1 MAASDLERR
10 VETLESVEAIK
21 RLKHQYCA
29 YCDDG
34 YDADGIA
41 AQFIEDGI
49 WDGGDDFG
57 RYEGREAI
65 HAHFT
70 RVSSQIVFAGHL
82 VMNERIDVDLDNDSA
97 RGQWWIIMPAT
108 IVMEGVKTAVWLL
121 GEYDDRYVRRGGT
134 WMFESLAVDI
144 HFVKPHKDGWVDAE

>member
-1 MAASDLERR
+1 MAVSDLERR

-34 YDADGIA
+34 YDPDGIA
-41 AQFIEDGI
+41 AQFVEDGI

-57 RYEGREAI
+57 RYEGSEAI

-82 VMNERIDVDLDNDSA
+82 VMNERIDVDLDSDSA

-108 IVMEGVKTAVWLL
+108 IVMEGAKTAVWLL
-121 GEYDDRYVRRGGT
+121 GEYDDRYVRRDGT

-144 HFVKPHKDGWVDAE
+144 HFVKPHKDGWVEA

>member
-1 MAASDLERR
+1 MAVSDLERR
-10 VETLESVEAIK
+10 VEALESIEAIK

-34 YDADGIA
+34 YVPDGIA
-41 AQFIEDGI
+41 SQFVEDGV
-49 WDGGDDFG
+49 WDGGEHFG

-65 HAHFT
+65 RAHFA

-82 VMNERIDVDLDNDSA
+82 VMNERIDVAPENDSA

-108 IVMEGVKTAVWLL
+108 MMIEDVATAVWLL
-121 GEYDDRYVRRGGT
+121 GEYDDRYVRRDGT
-134 WMFESLAVDI
+134 WMFQTLTVNI
-144 HFVKPHKDGWVDAE
+144 HFVKPHKDGWVEA

>member
-1 MAASDLERR
+1 MAVSDLERR
-10 VETLESVEAIK
+10 VESLESIEAIK

-34 YDADGIA
+34 YDPDGIA
-41 AQFIEDGI
+41 AQFVEDGI
-49 WDGGDDFG
+49 WDGGEDFG

-82 VMNERIDVDLDNDSA
+82 VMNERIDVDLDSDSA

-121 GEYDDRYVRRGGT
+121 GEYDDRYVRRDGT
-134 WMFESLAVDI
+134 WLFESLAVDI
-144 HFVKPHKDGWVDAE
+144 HFIKPHKDGWVEA

>member
-41 AQFIEDGI
+41 GQFAEDGI

-82 VMNERIDVDLDNDSA
+82 VMNEIIDVDLDNDSA
-97 RGQWWIIMPAT
+97 RGHWWIIMPAT
-108 IVMEGVKTAVWLL
+108 IMMEGVKTAVWLL
-121 GEYDDRYVRRGGT
+121 GEYEDHYVRRDGT
-134 WMFESLAVDI
+134 WLYQTLTVDI

>member
-10 VETLESVEAIK
+10 VETLESIEAIK

-41 AQFIEDGI
+41 AQFVEDGI

-57 RYEGREAI
+57 RYQGREEI

-82 VMNERIDVDLDNDSA
+82 VMNERIDVDLDSETA

-108 IVMEGVKTAVWLL
+108 IVMEGAKTAVWLL
-121 GEYDDRYVRRGGT
+121 GEYDDSYVRRDGT
-134 WMFESLAVDI
+134 WMFETLSVDI
-144 HFVKPHKDGWVDAE
+144 HFIKPHKDGWVEA